1 MINQT
6 LDQDLKRKVT
16 ILYWQAILLWVPS
29 LSSRTMWSIMNFKTH
44 IPSDRRV
51 KISASLSLSQH
62 CQDMSLMVNKN
73 DLREML
79 LISMRSSHQI
89 RFRMKSERHLLYR
102 EGQYLI
108 YLFHKL
114 ISATLRLKAMKKKS
128 FSIKTVLQ
136 RVRSSSKG
144 LLLSRIRDQGRL
156 S

>member
-6 LDQDLKRKVT
+6 LDQDLKRKVI
-16 ILYWQAILLWVPS
+16 ILYWQAILLWVQS
-29 LSSRTMWSIMNFKTH
+29 RSSRTMWSIMTFKTH
-44 IPSDRRV
+44 IPTDRRV

-62 CQDMSLMVNKN
+62 FQDMSLMVNKN

-79 LISMRSSHQI
+79 LISMRSSHLI
-89 RFRMKSERHLLYR
+89 RFKTKSERHLLFR

-114 ISATLRLKAMKKKS
+114 ISATLLLKVMKKKS

-144 LLLSRIRDQGRL
+144 LLHSQTRDQGRL